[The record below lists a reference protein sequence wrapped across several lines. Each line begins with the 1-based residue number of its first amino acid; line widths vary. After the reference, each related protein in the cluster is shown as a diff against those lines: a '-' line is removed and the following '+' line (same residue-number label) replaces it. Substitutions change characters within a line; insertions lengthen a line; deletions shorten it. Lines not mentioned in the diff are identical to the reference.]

1 MVTIVVLE
9 LLNFSTVIFL
19 YAKYFDPHSINVFFK
34 GKLFQ
39 KQIIDKTAFD
49 VIHWKNVY
57 LRDLTGK
64 SDLAKGNNSKYELKE

>member
-1 MVTIVVLE
+1 MTPTPLTYSSRE
-9 LLNFSTVIFL
+9 S
-19 YAKYFDPHSINVFFK
+19 FFK
-34 GKLFQ
+34 